1 MYLNAIGL
9 LISWL
14 LLFGFSFMLSDIKE
28 HQPKQGCVNQ
38 IAQPQNKIPVPP
50 TQPKIVIME
59 PRHKPILLKDGEGLP
74 NIKIKIK
81 GQDEP
86 EFPEIPE
93 DDLEKKIRTF
103 IEHRLVSI
111 LIRINVASCV
121 GCTREDERII
131 FQLKLMRALYD
142 DDEKLIKL
150 YTEKLQPY
158 LKEGKISGK

>member
-1 MYLNAIGL
+1 MYNWHAKVHKSGTKVAVFNGTKLVKLVESSKDTFEPI
-9 LISWL
+9 
-14 LLFGFSFMLSDIKE
+14 E
-28 HQPKQGCVNQ
+28 
-38 IAQPQNKIPVPP
+38 AQKFA
-50 TQPKIVIME
+50 E
-59 PRHKPILLKDGEGLP
+59 
-74 NIKIKIK
+74 
-81 GQDEP
+81 
-86 EFPEIPE
+86 
-93 DDLEKKIRTF
+93 DLEKKIRTF